1 MSKCIPRDVA
11 GFIMAALLLAPWCV
25 LAADSPSVSAKVTR
39 DSILWFGRPA
49 GTQTTTVAD
58 DGRISVDFSYRENGR
73 GPDFHEEITLAAD
86 GTPLTHRVSGKS
98 TFGAPVDE
106 SYERSD
112 AGAQWKSLA
121 DHGMAK
127 PVGATLYI
135 PLDQSLE
142 PQALMVRALTQAS
155 DHKLPAL
162 PKGTVSLERLRETS
176 VTSNGVQR
184 TVALYAITGL
194 DITPTYVWMS
204 EKPQLKLFASIFP
217 GIFRGVE
224 SGWESQG
231 DTLETLQ
238 KEAEYNFLGTLAQRL
253 THRLPGPIVIR
264 NARVFDSEHARMLPG
279 QHDVY
284 VNGGHIA
291 AIFATGSNARDAATQ
306 IDAKGR
312 VLMPAFFDMH
322 DHDDKWNAVLQIAGG
337 VTTGRD
343 MGNNNAILADLR
355 GRIDAGETLGARIV
369 PLGFIEGKSPYSASN
384 GILVDNLQE
393 AKDAVDWYAQ
403 RGYFQIKIYNSF
415 KPEWVKET
423 AAYAHSR
430 GMLVGGHVPAFMR
443 AEEAIRDGYDEL
455 THINQLM
462 LNFFVKPGDDTRTL
476 ARFYLIA
483 DNAHALDLD
492 SKEVQDFIAL
502 MQAHGT
508 VHDTTLATFEALFT
522 QLQGEVDPRY
532 AGIIDHFPPVFQR
545 GLYKN
550 SMDVTPANVDRYRAS
565 YAKMVEM
572 VGRLYKAGVPLVA
585 GTDDI
590 AGFTLHRELELYVK
604 AGIPPAEALRIATW
618 NGAKYAH
625 LLDQLGSVSPGKRA
639 DLLLV
644 DGDPTQDISDI
655 RHIALVLKDG
665 VAYYPA
671 EIYEAI
677 GIEPFTP
684 AAEVTALK
692 VVQSPADGSVSAKQ

>member
-1 MSKCIPRDVA
+1 MSKYIPRNV
-11 GFIMAALLLAPWCV
+11 GFIMAALLFAPWCV
-25 LAADSPSVSAKVTR
+25 LAADSPFISAKVTR
-39 DSILWFGRPA
+39 YSIWFYGRPA

-73 GPDFHEEITLAAD
+73 GPDLHEEITLAGD
-86 GTPLTHRVSGKS
+86 GTPLTHRVTGKS
-98 TFGAPVDE
+98 TLGAPIDE

-121 DHGMAK
+121 DHGTSK
-127 PVGATLYI
+127 PVGATLYV
-135 PLDQSLE
+135 PLAQSLE
-142 PQALMVRALTQAS
+142 PQALMVRALTQAP
-155 DHKLPAL
+155 DYKLPAL
-162 PKGTVSLERLRETS
+162 PGGTISLERLREAR
-176 VTSNGVQR
+176 VASNGVQR
-184 TVALYAITGL
+184 SIALYVITGL
-194 DITPTYVWMS
+194 DIIPTYVWMS
-204 EKPQLKLFASIFP
+204 EKPQFKLFASIFP

-231 DTLETLQ
+231 DTLEALQ
-238 KEAEYNFLGTLAQRL
+238 KEAEDKLLATLAQRL
-253 THRLPGPIVIR
+253 SHRLPSPIVIR

-279 QHDVY
+279 KHDVY
-284 VNGGHIA
+284 VNWGHIA
-291 AIFATGSNARDAATQ
+291 AIYPTGSQAQAAATQ

-312 VLMPAFFDMH
+312 VLMPALFDMH
-322 DHDDKWNAVLQIAGG
+322 DHENKWNAVLQIAGG
-337 VTTGRD
+337 VTTARD
-343 MGNNNAILADLR
+343 MGNNNAALADLR
-355 GRIDAGETLGARIV
+355 ARIDSGETLGARIV

-384 GILVDNLQE
+384 GILVDSLQE
-393 AKDAVDWYAQ
+393 AKGAVDWYAQ

-423 AAYAHSR
+423 AAYAHDH
-430 GMLVGGHVPAFMR
+430 GMRVCGHVPAFMR
-443 AEEAIRDGYDEL
+443 AEEAIGDGYDEL

-462 LNFFVKPGDDTRTL
+462 LNFFVKPDDDTRTL

-483 DNAHALDLD
+483 ENAYTLDLD
-492 SKEVQDFIAL
+492 SKPVQDFIAL

-508 VHDTTLATFEALFT
+508 VHDTTLAVFEGPFT

-532 AGIIDHFPPVFQR
+532 AGIVAHFPTVFQR
-545 GLYKN
+545 GLYEN

-572 VGRLYKAGVPLVA
+572 VGRLFKAGVPLVA
-585 GTDDI
+585 GTDDM
-590 AGFTLHRELELYVK
+590 AGFILHRELELYVK

-618 NGAKYAH
+618 NGAKYVQ
-625 LLDQLGSVSPGKRA
+625 LLAQLGSVSPGKRA

-644 DGDPTQDISDI
+644 EGDPTENISDI

-671 EIYEAI
+671 EIYETL
-677 GIEPFTP
+677 GIRPFTP
-684 AAEVTALK
+684 AATATALTGIEN
-692 VVQSPADGSVSAKQ
+692 PADRSVSSK

>member
-1 MSKCIPRDVA
+1 MSKSKPRHGV
-11 GFIMAALLLAPWCV
+11 GFIMTVLLFAPWCV
-25 LAADSPSVSAKVTR
+25 LAADSPSMSAKVTR
-39 DSILWFGRPA
+39 YSILLFGRPA

-73 GPDFHEEITLAAD
+73 GPDFHEEIALAAD
-86 GTPLTHRVSGKS
+86 GTPLSHRISGKS

-106 SYERSD
+106 TYERSD
-112 AGAQWKSLA
+112 AGAQWNSLA
-121 DHGMAK
+121 DHGIAK
-127 PVGATLYI
+127 PTGATLYI
-135 PLDQSLE
+135 PLDHSLE

-155 DHKLPAL
+155 NHELPAL
-162 PKGTVSLERLRETS
+162 PKGTVRLERLRETS

-194 DITPTYVWMS
+194 DIIPTYVWMS

-217 GIFRGVE
+217 GVFRGVE

-231 DTLETLQ
+231 DTLEALQ
-238 KEAEYNFLGTLAQRL
+238 KEAEYKFLGTLAQRL
-253 THRLPGPIVIR
+253 THRLPDPIVIR
-264 NARVFDSEHARMLPG
+264 NARVYDSEHARMLPG

-284 VNGGHIA
+284 VNRGHIA
-291 AIFATGSNARDAATQ
+291 AIYAAGSQARAAATQ

-312 VLMPAFFDMH
+312 VLMPALFDMH
-322 DHDDKWNAVLQIAGG
+322 DHEDKWNSVLQIAGG

-343 MGNNNAILADLR
+343 MGNNNATLADLMR
-355 GRIDAGETLGARIV
+355 RIDADETLGPRIV
-369 PLGFIEGKSPYSASN
+369 PLGFIEGRSQYSASN

-393 AKDAVDWYAQ
+393 ARDAVDWYAQ

-430 GMLVGGHVPAFMR
+430 GMRVSGHVPAFMR
-443 AEEAIRDGYDEL
+443 ADEAIRDGYDEL

-483 DNAHALDLD
+483 DNAYALDLE
-492 SKEVQDFIAL
+492 SKSVQDFIAL

-508 VHDTTLATFEALFT
+508 VHDTTLATFEELFT

-532 AGIIDHFPPVFQR
+532 AAIVDHFPAVFQR

-550 SMDVTPANVDRYRAS
+550 SMDVTPANVDRFRAS

-572 VGRLYKAGVPLVA
+572 VGRLYKAGITLLA
-585 GTDDI
+585 GTDDM
-590 AGFTLHRELELYVK
+590 AGFILHRELELYVK
-604 AGIPPAEALRIATW
+604 AGIPPGEALRIATW

-625 LLDQLGSVSPGKRA
+625 LLDELGSVSPGKRA

-644 DGDPTQDISDI
+644 DGDPTHDISDI
-655 RHIALVLKDG
+655 RRIALVLKDG
-665 VAYYPA
+665 LAYYPA
-671 EIYEAI
+671 EIYQAI
-677 GIEPFTP
+677 GIQPFAP
-684 AAEVTALK
+684 AATATVLP
-692 VVQSPADGSVSAKQ
+692 VVQNSIDGSQSAK